1 MVTMQNSNTLLL
13 LCLRD
18 LHSVTSHVTTAER
31 SHVMMEAPMTRV
43 FSNKVLFKVPA
54 VFRHDA
60 AACVQMRAECKPS
73 LHLHLEPDTV
83 T

>member
-1 MVTMQNSNTLLL
+1 MQNSNTLLL

-31 SHVMMEAPMTRV
+31 SHVAMQAPMTV

-54 VFRHDA
+54 VFRRDA

-73 LHLHLEPDTV
+73 LHLHLDPDTV